1 MRTQCMVVVLGCLML
16 SGMSSGQ
23 TAQPAN
29 EDRLDYRAARAFD
42 RGDYGTALPLLR
54 RLSDEL
60 ADKPAKQA
68 VVQDRIR
75 VCIQAL
81 AAAATTQEAV
91 PARVTHAAPVPGKT
105 LDLAIKELGNFDYD
119 AEKGGKIPDDVKR
132 LSGSKVRLRGFMM
145 PIDQLDK
152 ITKFALVP
160 SLFGC
165 CYGAPPQIQHVII
178 VTCPSGTQ
186 ADLTSDEVIVEG
198 TLNVQERKDDG
209 YVVSLFDLAAASLK
223 AAPIGR

>member
-1 MRTQCMVVVLGCLML
+1 ML
-16 SGMSSGQ
+16 SGMCSGQ
-23 TAQPAN
+23 TTQPAN

-42 RGDYGTALPLLR
+42 RGDYGAALPLLR

-68 VVQDRIR
+68 
-75 VCIQAL
+75 L
-81 AAAATTQEAV
+81 AAAATTQEAT
-91 PARVTHAAPVPGKT
+91 PARVAHAAPVPGKI
-105 LDLAIKELGNFDYD
+105 LELAIKELGNFDYD
-119 AEKGGKIPDDVKR
+119 AEKGGKIPEDVKR

-186 ADLTSDEVIVEG
+186 AGLTSDEVIVEG

-209 YVVSLFDLAAASLK
+209 YVVSLFEMAAGSLK
-223 AAPIGR
+223 AAPMGR